1 VWKEFKTFIIRGN
14 VVDLAVG
21 LIIAVTFNAIVTS
34 LVNDIIMPPIALAI
48 GKIDFFWVL
57 REGSKAGP
65 YISQAAAKE
74 AGAITL
80 NYGFFLNTIITFII
94 VAIVLFFI
102 IKLMNTFRK
111 KEAAAVTTKPCP
123 YCYSIINISATRCPN
138 CTSELANN
146 K

>member
-1 VWKEFKTFIIRGN
+1 MWKEFKTFIMRGN

-21 LIIAVTFNAIVTS
+21 LIIAVSFTAIVTS

-57 REGSKAGP
+57 REGSTAGP

-94 VAIVLFFI
+94 IAIVLFFI
-102 IKLMNTFRK
+102 IKLMNTSRK
-111 KEAAAVTTKPCP
+111 KEAVTTKSCP
-123 YCYSIINISATRCPN
+123 YCYSSINISATRCPN
-138 CTSELANN
+138 CTSELANV